1 MIHYEDD
8 FIDDCISI
16 ENINDIIE
24 ISVEG
29 DQDKDVDESDI
40 D

>member
-1 MIHYEDD
+1 MIHDEDD
-8 FIDDCISI
+8 FIDDGINI

-24 ISVEG
+24 IRVEE
-29 DQDKDVDESDI
+29 DQDKDVDESDK